1 MALQFPQGFS
11 RNYAAA
17 RAAQPPSMERQMYDL
32 LNPPVEQTFKQ
43 DYANSIDD
51 NMESILKG
59 WGQDISN
66 WATLDFTNIKD
77 PATAFMEFK
86 NSIEKEG
93 GEKLRYAKKNNLLD
107 PIAYLNAYKQ
117 RMGAIAPALADKL
130 YQHQIKNN
138 LNPDDMQELIAQH
151 PGLDEI
157 LRQYTPAMLADGQT
171 PNPAY
176 ANLLSPPK
184 KGFGQEWGEAL
195 SGIPEWT
202 VDRLRPGNLPW
213 TVGIGTGAGWAARK
227 GLKSPTGKKL
237 LAGSKDYAKKASEL
251 FKDKATSAKNLATNN
266 KGVAGMKNLTSKVL
280 DKIEKHGAAKVAK
293 YITKKLG
300 WKIAARTLAK
310 GALGLAGL
318 ATGGLATAAMAAWS
332 AKDLYDVANAVSEM
346 D

>member
-107 PIAYLNAYKQ
+107 PIA
-117 RMGAIAPALADKL
+117 
-130 YQHQIKNN
+130 
-138 LNPDDMQELIAQH
+138 
-151 PGLDEI
+151 
-157 LRQYTPAMLADGQT
+157 
-171 PNPAY
+171 
-176 ANLLSPPK
+176 
-184 KGFGQEWGEAL
+184 
-195 SGIPEWT
+195 
-202 VDRLRPGNLPW
+202 
-213 TVGIGTGAGWAARK
+213 
-227 GLKSPTGKKL
+227 
-237 LAGSKDYAKKASEL
+237 
-251 FKDKATSAKNLATNN
+251 
-266 KGVAGMKNLTSKVL
+266 
-280 DKIEKHGAAKVAK
+280 
-293 YITKKLG
+293 
-300 WKIAARTLAK
+300 
-310 GALGLAGL
+310 
-318 ATGGLATAAMAAWS
+318 
-332 AKDLYDVANAVSEM
+332 
-346 D
+346 